1 MAEQSVIANSVNS
14 GSSNNGNTSGGTQV
28 MERPQQVSGTGGTA
42 TSSTQS
48 SSTKSASEPASAK
61 SASAAKS
68 VSEAT
73 SAKSASA
80 AKSASEAMSA
90 TSASAAKSAGPGK
103 TYPPSGGLEMEPK
116 AIPFAAVSFVS
127 GLVGLLVANLL
138 LGPLAIVLGLIGLRV
153 DSNRRVRAALG
164 ILLGVADIVVFVL
177 LAAHAGAHHGSLSWS
192 FLSH

>member
-1 MAEQSVIANSVNS
+1 
-14 GSSNNGNTSGGTQV
+14 
-28 MERPQQVSGTGGTA
+28 
-42 TSSTQS
+42 
-48 SSTKSASEPASAK
+48 
-61 SASAAKS
+61 
-68 VSEAT
+68 
-73 SAKSASA
+73 
-80 AKSASEAMSA
+80 
-90 TSASAAKSAGPGK
+90 
-103 TYPPSGGLEMEPK
+103 MEPK

>member
-28 MERPQQVSGTGGTA
+28 MERPQQVNGTGGTA

-48 SSTKSASEPASAK
+48 SSTKSASEP
-61 SASAAKS
+61 
-68 VSEAT
+68 T
-73 SAKSASA
+73 FAKSASA
-80 AKSASEAMSA
+80 AKSASEATSATSA
-90 TSASAAKSAGPGK
+90 TSASTAKSAGPGK